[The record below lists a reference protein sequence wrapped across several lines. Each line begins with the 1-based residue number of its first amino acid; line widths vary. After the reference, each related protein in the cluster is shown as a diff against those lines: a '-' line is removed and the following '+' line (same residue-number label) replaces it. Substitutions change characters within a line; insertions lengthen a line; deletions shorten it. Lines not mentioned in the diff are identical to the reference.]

1 MEDLKGKGRLSEEE
15 ENKLIQ
21 RILNEPA
28 IRGALEKLAKE

>member
-1 MEDLKGKGRLSEEE
+1 MEELKGSGRLREEE